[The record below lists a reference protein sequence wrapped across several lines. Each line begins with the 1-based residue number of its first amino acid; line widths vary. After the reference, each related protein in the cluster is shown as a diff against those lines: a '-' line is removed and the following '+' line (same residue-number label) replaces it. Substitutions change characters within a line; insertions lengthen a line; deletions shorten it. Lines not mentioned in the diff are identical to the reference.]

1 MATSSAPKITILTFS
16 PAWGLPTAGPFGIK
30 LEACL
35 RMLGVEYERRF
46 EDDNRKGPKR
56 KSPWMQDGIVT
67 MGDTELILQYVERK
81 SGAKLDADLTP
92 GERAR
97 AHVLCRMLEEHFHQV
112 FEYELMTSQAGAA
125 LFRDL
130 LSKAGVPRPLLGFV
144 SGTVRRGFQKH
155 LFERGIARHAP
166 ADIEAMGRDDVDALV
181 EWLGDRRWFI
191 SEGPTKTDASALG
204 LLAAAIRSPIESPV
218 CSYARSQ
225 PSLVRFV
232 ERGLEHFFPE
242 LSQGVRQDVGVLSS
256 HAAA

>member
-1 MATSSAPKITILTFS
+1 VPAPSVPKLTIFTFS

-35 RMLGVEYERRF
+35 RMLGVDYERRF
-46 EDDNRKGPKR
+46 QDDNRKGPKR
-56 KSPWMQDGIVT
+56 KSPWMQDGDVT

-81 SGAKLDADLTP
+81 CGTKLDADLTP

-97 AHVLCRMLEEHFHQV
+97 AHVLRRMLEEQFHQV

-125 LFRDL
+125 LAREL
-130 LSKAGVPRPLLGFV
+130 LSKAGVPRPLIGFV
-144 SGTVRRGFQKH
+144 TGTIRRTFHKH

-181 EWLGDRRWFI
+181 EWLGDRQWFI
-191 SEGPTKTDASALG
+191 AEGPTKTDASALG

-232 ERGLEHFFPE
+232 ERGLAHFFPE
-242 LSQGVRQDVGVLSS
+242 LVQGARRDTEMLSS